1 MAEQKFVQYVVN
13 SSVDVEVVS
22 AGLPAQILKAGDIA
36 VAAVQEQ
43 TQAALSDDKAALAK
57 AEEKLAQAID
67 SLKSLASVQ
76 SQINTFSTEL
86 GK

>member
-1 MAEQKFVQYVVN
+1 MSEQKFVQYVVN
-13 SSVDVEVVS
+13 SAVDVEVIS
-22 AGLPAQILKAGDIA
+22 AGLPAQILKAGELSVI
-36 VAAVQEQ
+36 AVQEQ
-43 TQAALSDDKAALAK
+43 TQAALSDDAEALAK

-76 SQINTFSTEL
+76 GQVNAFSTEL